1 MPKVKSNYGSKR
13 NRPTKKKS
21 SAEKQMQSIMRL
33 TGANTKRATQS
44 YKRKK

>member
-1 MPKVKSNYGSKR
+1 MPKGKGTYGSKR
-13 NRPTKKKS
+13 GRPKKKS
-21 SAEKQMQSIMRL
+21 SAEKQMESIRRL